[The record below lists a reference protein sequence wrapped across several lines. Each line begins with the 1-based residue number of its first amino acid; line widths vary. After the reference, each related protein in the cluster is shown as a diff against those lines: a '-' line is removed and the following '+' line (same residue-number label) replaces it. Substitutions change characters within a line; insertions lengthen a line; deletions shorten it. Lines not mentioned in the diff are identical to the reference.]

1 MVRCYGIE
9 NYINTV
15 RDNDSFFKDYYF
27 HSIIDLNL
35 VKLDY
40 ILKNGILSKRK
51 IEELK
56 LLSFYVHSADSFE
69 CKNGIDYISI
79 VDYSKL
85 YKTSYKDEPSF
96 SQLFEAFSL
105 HTLTSL
111 SLMIDRSIEV
121 YNKGVLE
128 SDFDDEVFAFEKID
142 KEKIKGIIL
151 PEHLT
156 NKNLKDIS
164 FLPGDQHCYTINSI
178 NHLLDCLEV
187 YFDKKINREEL
198 LKSVE
203 QAWDIAYNIER
214 TSITTAIKKQKEK
227 YGIDMRDVLS
237 SIIQELWQEKTKI
250 NNPTYI
256 DIIKYLN
263 KDLPV
268 YEIGSKKLIKK
279 L

>member
-1 MVRCYGIE
+1 MVRCYDIGD
-9 NYINTV
+9 YINTV
-15 RDNDSFFKDYYF
+15 RNNDSFFKDYYF

-56 LLSFYVHSADSFE
+56 LLSFYVHSSRSGE

-111 SLMIDRSIEV
+111 SLMVDRSIEV

-128 SDFDDEVFAFEKID
+128 SDFDDEVFVFEKID

-164 FLPGDQHCYTINSI
+164 FLPGDQHCYTIKSI

-279 L
+279 I